1 MSIICIASLSLQFI
15 SEVSCAPA
23 LVLEEKQKRKLQT
36 AQAAMPFA
44 GIGAVHRLHG

>member
-1 MSIICIASLSLQFI
+1 MSIICIASPSLQFI
-15 SEVSCAPA
+15 SEVSSA

-36 AQAAMPFA
+36 AQVAMPFA